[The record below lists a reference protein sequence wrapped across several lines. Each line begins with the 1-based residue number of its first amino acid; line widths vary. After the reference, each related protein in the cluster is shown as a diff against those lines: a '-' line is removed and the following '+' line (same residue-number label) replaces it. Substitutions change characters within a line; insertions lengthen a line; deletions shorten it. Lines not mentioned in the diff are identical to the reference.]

1 VIEILHA
8 NTRISLLAAI
18 HIYIQF
24 NPIQFILRSSD
35 PGGVLD
41 PEDIE
46 HVN

>member
-1 VIEILHA
+1 MNCV
-8 NTRISLLAAI
+8 LLMWCGKFS
-18 HIYIQF
+18 QF
-24 NPIQFILRSSD
+24 NSIQFILRSSD

>member
-1 VIEILHA
+1 MSVTGNMAVMSVTGNIA
-8 NTRISLLAAI
+8 V
-18 HIYIQF
+18 IQF
-24 NPIQFILRSSD
+24 SSIQFILRSSD